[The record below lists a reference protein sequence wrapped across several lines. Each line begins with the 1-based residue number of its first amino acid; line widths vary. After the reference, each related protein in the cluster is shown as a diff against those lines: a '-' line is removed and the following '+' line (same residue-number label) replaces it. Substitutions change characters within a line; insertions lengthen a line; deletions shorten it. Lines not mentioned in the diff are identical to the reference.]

1 MGDSEVDEL
10 RQEVVRLTVE
20 LDRTSA
26 EKEQAAQYGLVLL
39 EEKDSLDLRCQ
50 VKIITSDAD
59 PYHVEKY
66 PDPETEKIR
75 YGSLSITFFRM
86 DPDLGKLY
94 GSDPQHMPVQESCV
108 PAPFK
113 VNPDPDASFSSE
125 RNPI

>member
-59 PYHVEKY
+59 PYHVESIRIQKLKKFVT
-66 PDPETEKIR
+66 DPCPSHFFVWIR
-75 YGSLSITFFRM
+75 I
-86 DPDLGKLY
+86 
-94 GSDPQHMPVQESCV
+94 
-108 PAPFK
+108 
-113 VNPDPDASFSSE
+113 
-125 RNPI
+125 